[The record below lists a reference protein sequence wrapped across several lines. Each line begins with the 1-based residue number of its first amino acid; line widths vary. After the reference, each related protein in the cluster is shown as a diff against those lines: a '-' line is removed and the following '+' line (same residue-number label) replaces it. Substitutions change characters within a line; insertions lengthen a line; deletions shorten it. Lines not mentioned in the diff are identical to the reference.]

1 MTVTETFNDF
11 GYTWYSTVLN
21 RPSNRTRLPL
31 IKVAK
36 AAELLQIHTRTL
48 YRWERE
54 GRIALSRSETGRVYV
69 SEHELAK
76 VAPPGLLTPTT
87 SSNKRC
93 AIYAR
98 VSSGGIRKSELASQ
112 KDRCVVY
119 ATSKG
124 YQVVSVDTE
133 IASGLNDQRPKLD
146 KLLKDQNFDVLVVE
160 HKDRLTRF
168 GFEYINTM
176 LVATNKEID
185 VINIAE
191 TQDRDLMDDFVS
203 VITPFCARIYGQRRS
218 TRKKQQLV
226 EILILNSFL
235 KFIQKYRLQL
245 KFHIK
250 IPDLNNFIQ

>member
-1 MTVTETFNDF
+1 M
-11 GYTWYSTVLN
+11 
-21 RPSNRTRLPL
+21 

-36 AAELLQIHTRTL
+36 AAELLQVHTRTL

-54 GRIALSRSETGRVYV
+54 GRLTLSRSETGRVYV
-69 SEHELAK
+69 SDHELAK
-76 VAPPGLLTPTT
+76 VAPPGLLAHTT
-87 SSNKRC
+87 QTNKRC

-98 VSSGGIRKSELASQ
+98 VSSGSVRKSELTSQ
-112 KDRCVVY
+112 KDRCVAY

-124 YQVVSVDTE
+124 YQIVSVDME

-146 KLLKDQNFDVLVVE
+146 KLLRERNFDVLVVE

-176 LVATNKEID
+176 LIAVGKEID

-203 VITPFCARIYGQRRS
+203 VITSFCARIYGQRRS

-226 EILILNSFL
+226 EILTSDEN
-235 KFIQKYRLQL
+235 QG
-245 KFHIK
+245 
-250 IPDLNNFIQ
+250 

>member
-1 MTVTETFNDF
+1 M
-11 GYTWYSTVLN
+11 
-21 RPSNRTRLPL
+21 

-54 GRIALSRSETGRVYV
+54 GRIMLSRSETGRIYV
-69 SEHELAK
+69 SEEELAK
-76 VAPPGLLTPTT
+76 VSPPGLLTPNTT
-87 SSNKRC
+87 SIKRC

-98 VSSGGIRKSELASQ
+98 VSSGGVRKSELASQ
-112 KDRCVVY
+112 KDRCVAY
-119 ATSKG
+119 ATAKG
-124 YQVVSVDTE
+124 YQIISVDIE

-146 KLLKDQNFDVLVVE
+146 RLLKEQNFDVLVVE

-176 LVATNKEID
+176 LVAAGKEID
-185 VINIAE
+185 VINLAE

-203 VITPFCARIYGQRRS
+203 VITSFCARIYGQRRS

-226 EILILNSFL
+226 EILTSDES
-235 KFIQKYRLQL
+235 QG
-245 KFHIK
+245 
-250 IPDLNNFIQ
+250 

>member
-1 MTVTETFNDF
+1 M
-11 GYTWYSTVLN
+11 
-21 RPSNRTRLPL
+21 

-36 AAELLQIHTRTL
+36 AAELLQVHTRTL

-54 GRIALSRSETGRVYV
+54 GRLTLSRSETGRVYV
-69 SEHELAK
+69 SDHELAK
-76 VAPPGLLTPTT
+76 VAPPGLLAHTT
-87 SSNKRC
+87 QTNKRC

-98 VSSGGIRKSELASQ
+98 VSSGGIRKSELSSQ
-112 KDRCVVY
+112 KDRCVAY

-124 YQVVSVDTE
+124 YQIVSVDME

-146 KLLKDQNFDVLVVE
+146 KLLREQNFDVLVVE

-168 GFEYINTM
+168 GFEYINT
-176 LVATNKEID
+176 LLTSTGKEID

-203 VITPFCARIYGQRRS
+203 VITSFCARIYGQRRS

-226 EILILNSFL
+226 EILTSDEN
-235 KFIQKYRLQL
+235 QG
-245 KFHIK
+245 
-250 IPDLNNFIQ
+250 